1 MARDAEAAMAKTTA
15 IRVIANLVR
24 LEVLVW
30 RRMEFMKA
38 SPGKTKN
45 SFASRIPIRASVFW
59 HGPLANWLRRPRMS
73 ADYHLNWD
81 WGKATTRLN

>member
-59 HGPLANWLRRPRMS
+59 HGPLANLAETTANERRLSPE
-73 ADYHLNWD
+73 L
-81 WGKATTRLN
+81 GLG